1 MLVVNC
7 KNYREISAENLS
19 SLAAAAAA
27 AATKHRIDV
36 AIAPP
41 HHLLGI
47 QADPRVHVLAQHVD
61 AEPPGSTTGYVVPE
75 LLRDAGVSGSILN
88 HSEHRLDPDTIPPL
102 IERLRGLGMT
112 SVLCTRDV
120 AETASYAP
128 LRPDY
133 IAIEP
138 PELIGTGRSVSTE
151 RPELISEAAESVRG
165 TGTTLLCGAGIV
177 SGDDVSRALGLGA
190 AGILVAS
197 GVVKSPDPA
206 AALGDLAQSMAN
218 R

>member
-7 KNYREISAENLS
+7 KNYRGISAENLM

-27 AATKHRIDV
+27 AVAKYHIDV

-41 HHLLGI
+41 HHLLGL
-47 QADPRVHVLAQHVD
+47 QAGPRVRVLAPHVD
-61 AEPPGSTTGYVVPE
+61 AESPGSTTGYVIPE
-75 LLRDAGVSGSILN
+75 LLADAGVSGSILN
-88 HSEHRLDPDTIPPL
+88 HSEHRLDPAAIPDL
-102 IERLRGLGMT
+102 IERLRGLGMM
-112 SVLCTRDV
+112 SVLCVRDV
-120 AETASYAP
+120 EETAAYAP

-138 PELIGTGRSVSTE
+138 PDLIGTGRSVSTE
-151 RPELISEAAESVRG
+151 RPELISEAAESVRD

-177 SGDDVSRALGLGA
+177 SGGDVRRAVELGA

-197 GVVKSPDPA
+197 GVIKAPDPA
-206 AALGDLAQSMAN
+206 AALDDLAQSMAN